1 MHILFAL
8 QSAFSLWMLVDAA
21 RRGAGYVWYM
31 IIMMPF
37 GEVAYFLAVKIHDP
51 EFAAFRLDLF
61 SKPPSLDQ
69 LRFNAEHT
77 PSFENR
83 LMLARGL
90 HDQDRHVEAAELFQ
104 RILEAEPEDKA
115 ALFGLGCSLL
125 GAGRTRESIEVLE
138 ELVELDLKFA
148 EYGAGSMLADIYWNE
163 ERREESLAMRE
174 TIANASRSLA
184 HQTELARSLAS
195 AGREQEA
202 RELIERCLNEYAHSP
217 GYIQRSEKQHARAAR
232 RVLKSLH

>member
-61 SKPPSLDQ
+61 SKPASLDQ
-69 LRFNAEHT
+69 LRFNAEHN
-77 PSFENR
+77 PSLENR

-90 HDQDRHVEAAELFQ
+90 HDEDRHDDAAELFQ
-104 RILEAEPEDKA
+104 QILDVEPEDKA

-125 GAGRTRESIEVLE
+125 GAGRTREAIEALE
-138 ELVELDLKFA
+138 ELAAVDFKYA
-148 EYGAGSMLADIYWNE
+148 DYGAGSILADIYWSE

-184 HQTELARSLAS
+184 HQTELARSLDDV
-195 AGREQEA
+195 GRAREA
-202 RELIERCLNEYAHSP
+202 RALIERCLNEYAHSP
-217 GYIQRSEKQHARAAR
+217 GYIQKREKQHARSAR
-232 RVLKSLH
+232 RVLKSLR